1 MVAVKRLSLVGLKEQ
16 EIAMLM
22 KEVDILKTLSHP
34 RIVKYEG
41 VCRDETELDII
52 LEYVLTS
59 TVRCLS
65 HDLTFSSDTWRMD
78 RWANYSSHLGD

>member
-1 MVAVKRLSLVGLKEQ
+1 MGLKEE

-41 VCRDETELDII
+41 MLRDETELDII

-59 TVRCLS
+59 TMLCLS
-65 HDLTFSSDTWRMD
+65 HGLTLPSDTRRMD
-78 RWANYSSHLGD
+78 RWANYSSHLGN